1 MSPAPLQQAS
11 PLANPQQPADLL
23 LYRLAKLSAS
33 SGRLVTRLCER
44 QYGVTRR
51 EWGMLMWLAQEPGL
65 QPSVLAE
72 RLELDRARVSRA
84 IASLQDKRAAPEV
97 AHGSQPQRLRT
108 AFDRYGSAAARCPLA
123 ANPCHQREASGRIET
138 RIDYRT
144 GSQSCRVATTGP
156 ATRRTKRERR
166 TLSSK
171 ARRQQTL
178 EPIIGP
184 ACTLHSYL
192 LVCLHVCLSE
202 VPA

>member
-84 IASLQDKRAAPEV
+84 IASLQDKGLLQKSPMAANRS
-97 AHGSQPQRLRT
+97 GSALHLTALGQQLHDTLWPQIHAINVRLLDALKPDSITELDLSLAALQQQAQRLDVQSESAEHFPPRR
-108 AFDRYGSAAARCPLA
+108 AGS
-123 ANPCHQREASGRIET
+123 
-138 RIDYRT
+138 
-144 GSQSCRVATTGP
+144 
-156 ATRRTKRERR
+156 RR
-166 TLSSK
+166 SS
-171 ARRQQTL
+171 
-178 EPIIGP
+178 P
-184 ACTLHSYL
+184 
-192 LVCLHVCLSE
+192 
-202 VPA
+202 